1 MVRLQVWSG
10 GRPFTVDGHAVES
23 GWEGYYFPGMV
34 VRIAPT
40 GKSDT
45 AWQWRVNGQPV
56 TDQDVTLRIDRDTV
70 VDAYQ
75 R

>member
-1 MVRLQVWSG
+1 
-10 GRPFTVDGHAVES
+10 
-23 GWEGYYFPGMV
+23 MV

-45 AWQWRVNGQPV
+45 AWQWRVNEQPV